1 MRVEEILGRLKGVRE
16 SGDGSW
22 VACCPAHDDSNP
34 SMSVTVR
41 NGKILLHC
49 HAGCQASE
57 IVAAM
62 GLEMKDLFED
72 DSLPAGKASLTI
84 RLYYCSEERTL
95 LTEEVNGYVK
105 EVLDKFAAQ
114 GISLRS

>member
-1 MRVEEILGRLKGVRE
+1 MSIDELLGRLKGVRE

-34 SMSVTVR
+34 SMSVTAR

-72 DSLPAGKASLTI
+72 DSRGGGRVPRPKGA
-84 RLYYCSEERTL
+84 R
-95 LTEEVNGYVK
+95 
-105 EVLDKFAAQ
+105 
-114 GISLRS
+114 